1 MKRRDSLLRLKKFRV
16 DEFKRRMGTLDAMI
30 ADAEKKI
37 HDLDESVVRERQRAG
52 ESEIGRAAFP
62 SFLRS
67 IDSRRENLKAT
78 LSELERER
86 AAVQLELTGAFQDMK
101 SLELAME
108 QQLKKLADAEAHR
121 TQVEFDEVALVRHL
135 RRQALR

>member
-1 MKRRDSLLRLKKFRV
+1 
-16 DEFKRRMGTLDAMI
+16 MI

-67 IDSRRENLKAT
+67 IDSRRDNLKAM
-78 LSELERER
+78 LAELEREC
-86 AAVQLELTGAFQDMK
+86 AAVQLELAGAFPDMK

-108 QQLKKLADAEAHR
+108 QQLKKIADAEAR
-121 TQVEFDEVALVRHL
+121 RNQVEFGEAALVRHL
-135 RRQALR
+135 HRQALR

>member
-16 DEFKRRMGTLDAMI
+16 DEFKRQMGTLDAMI

-37 HDLDESVVRERQRAG
+37 RDLDESVVRERQRAG

-67 IDSRRENLKAT
+67 IDSRRDNLKAT

-108 QQLKKLADAEAHR
+108 QQLKKLAEADARR
-121 TQVEFDEVALVRHL
+121 TQVEFDEMALVRHL